1 MRFLKKEGID
11 VDLDTLPLDDAPTSE
26 MLARGDAGGVFQ
38 FEGQG
43 MRDVLR
49 QMRPNRFEDLIAAV
63 ALYRPGPMANIPAYC
78 QAYGA
83 KWEPPH
89 QELME
94 ILGETPGNGLSG
106 AGDADRP
113 EDGRL

>member
-11 VDLDTLPLDDAPTSE
+11 VDLDTLPLDDAPTYE

-63 ALYRPGPMANIPAYC
+63 ALDPPGPMARISLHIAS
-78 QAYGA
+78 ASTA
-83 KWEPPH
+83 R
-89 QELME
+89 
-94 ILGETPGNGLSG
+94 NGS
-106 AGDADRP
+106 RHT
-113 EDGRL
+113 RN